1 MIMARSLSGNDLV
14 DRGSSL
20 LPRGKIL
27 LAVEVMIASARR
39 PMFDRVAECGTRHRC
54 GVAIE
59 KVSQARLVPL
69 ASFSN
74 PATNRLLD
82 QVFGVV
88 RENLSDAE
96 GVI

>member
-1 MIMARSLSGNDLV
+1 
-14 DRGSSL
+14 
-20 LPRGKIL
+20 
-27 LAVEVMIASARR
+27 
-39 PMFDRVAECGTRHRC
+39 MFDRVAECGARHRC
-54 GVAIE
+54 SVAIE

-69 ASFSN
+69 ANFSN

-96 GVI
+96 GVISKSSRRKLQPSLWPKCDRAQ